1 MPLSQFTV
9 FIYHIGKNYEIT
21 QAFIRSLEFMAPS
34 AQSVQSMR
42 AHPVYSMFE
51 KRWQLPVYFQMRW
64 KEIVSK
70 VEDALALPVEP
81 SGKPPGGYNHP
92 AHNNHSHSLL
102 M

>member
-1 MPLSQFTV
+1 MSWSQFTV
-9 FIYHIGKNYEIT
+9 FIHHVGKNYEIT
-21 QAFIRSLEFMAPS
+21 QAFIRSLEFIAPS

-81 SGKPPGGYNHP
+81 SGKPPGGDDHSAHDNHF
-92 AHNNHSHSLL
+92 NSFLI
-102 M
+102 